1 MDRDVSPRPGALR
14 LRWIGVLLALTSLTL
29 IDAASAEE
37 SSAPT
42 DNQDSSEE
50 LLAVARNRTDAPA
63 EAPAPEPDEQSLDGV
78 GTDDGASAVDEAR
91 SLETPRPTKW
101 GPSYGRQCHRY
112 KGRRFCQGPRKIA
125 LPHGKAEERAKRLG
139 LGTRRTA
146 TVLQRQT
153 PLPEWIEVIADGA
166 SADENSLHWPVDGGK
181 LWRGFGYV
189 RRRGRRRLH
198 RGIDVGAPA
207 GTSIRSVQRGLVAY
221 SDNTIQGYG
230 NMMLIVHADET
241 VAWYAHSRA
250 NYAFAGQVVQR
261 GQIIG
266 EVGATGLAQG
276 AHLHFELRREGRP
289 FNPLPL
295 FENPPVRRR
304 ARQ

>member
-1 MDRDVSPRPGALR
+1 M
-14 LRWIGVLLALTSLTL
+14 LLALSCLFL
-29 IDAASAEE
+29 LDAAFAEE

-42 DNQDSSEE
+42 DDEGSSVE
-50 LLAVARNRTDAPA
+50 LLATNQSRPTSLT
-63 EAPAPEPDEQSLDGV
+63 EAPRPANADTAIDSPENGNDPEA
-78 GTDDGASAVDEAR
+78 DDSDSR
-91 SLETPRPTKW
+91 LETPRPTKW

-112 KGRRFCQGPRKIA
+112 KGRRVCQGPRKVA
-125 LPHGKAEERAKRLG
+125 LPHGEAEERAKRLG

-153 PLPEWIEVIADGA
+153 PLAEWLDVLADGA
-166 SADENSLHWPVDGGK
+166 PAEESSLHWPVDGGQ

-189 RRRGRRRLH
+189 RRHNRRRLH

-207 GTSIRSVQRGLVAY
+207 GTPIRSVQRGLVAY

-241 VAWYAHSRA
+241 VSWYAHCQA
-250 NYAFAGQVVQR
+250 NYVFGGQVVQR